1 MFGSKKTPA
10 ERAQATHLRNLRLA
24 AGAFGIR
31 VSDGHFK
38 AFGQQDVPV
47 EGATVAY
54 ETGEASKRLTATRVA
69 LIGPFALL
77 AKKDNSKMF
86 LTILGADG
94 SGIVMEVPAAKEVTA
109 RQLQALLSPIGKES

>member
-10 ERAQATHLRNLRLA
+10 EKAAAAHLRNLRLA

-31 VSDGHFK
+31 VSDGCFK

-47 EGATVAY
+47 AGATVIY
-54 ETGEASKRLTATRVA
+54 EDGEASKRLTATRVA

-77 AKKDNSKMF
+77 AKKDNSRMF
-86 LTILGADG
+86 LTIIGADG
-94 SGIVMEVPAAKEVTA
+94 SGIVMEVPKAKEVRA
-109 RQLQALLSPIGKES
+109 RQLQALLAPIGKEA